1 MIVSEMNT
9 RLVAIALALNL
20 PLFVA
25 SASFFKGGTGVAVAI
40 ATVIV
45 LGGRWKSRPETLMMN
60 QKNDIAQ
67 NKKESYPR
75 ALVMGR
81 YANLEPWIIY
91 IHVYHYIT
99 VSCLIH
105 LVTVSIHI
113 YL

>member
-1 MIVSEMNT
+1 MDGEYWIMIVSEMNT
-9 RLVAIALALNL
+9 RLVAIALVLNL

-67 NKKESYPR
+67 NKTRILSTGISHGK
-75 ALVMGR
+75 
-81 YANLEPWIIY
+81 I
-91 IHVYHYIT
+91 
-99 VSCLIH
+99 C
-105 LVTVSIHI
+105 
-113 YL
+113 